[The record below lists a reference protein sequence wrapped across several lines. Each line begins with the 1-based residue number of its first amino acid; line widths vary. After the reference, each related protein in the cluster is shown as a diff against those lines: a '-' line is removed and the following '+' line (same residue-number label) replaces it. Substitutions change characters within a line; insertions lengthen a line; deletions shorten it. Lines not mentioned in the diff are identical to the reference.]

1 MRLTS
6 KSEYA
11 LLALPPRSGYRQI
24 LDKGQLNGHRGGFSG
39 WRAVHPDFTTQIHL
53 QLAEP
58 LAKPLDLYLAT
69 RLAKGQAARSAPAH
83 WLDFVV
89 DAFEE
94 AAAP

>member
-1 MRLTS
+1 M
-6 KSEYA
+6 
-11 LLALPPRSGYRQI
+11 
-24 LDKGQLNGHRGGFSG
+24 DKGQLNGHRGGFSG

-69 RLAKGQAARSAPAH
+69 RLAKGEPARSAPAH